1 LKAKAQ
7 SKLFYLAVCVLTATC
22 AVSVG
27 LVSADSSIRVSG
39 AKQRV
44 VKRWAFASEPILVT
58 NVQAQSASVQ
68 SDRPFAAGDEW
79 LRGLRFDV
87 LNKSLQSIAFVKV
100 HVLLYG
106 VKGYEGA
113 LSIPL
118 QWGEPPL
125 LSNGAVVSRPI
136 DSLTPGN
143 KVSLAVTA
151 EMYARVKGMV
161 EKQDTMAN
169 VSEVRL
175 LTSSVMY
182 TDGTVWK
189 GGSLLYPD
197 EKRAGVWTE
206 RKDDLA
212 QSNSYLPGNA
222 AYGHANIIKASMSPA
237 GCKRVS
243 GSIFISCCSGECFVT
258 PQRATFANDRG
269 CAQAEPITIS
279 CQPCSIQ
286 TCLNQE
292 AVPCEAGCS

>member
-7 SKLFYLAVCVLTATC
+7 SKLFYLVVCVLAATC

-27 LVSADSSIRVSG
+27 LVSADSSTRGSG

-44 VKRWAFASEPILVT
+44 VKRWAFASEPILLT
-58 NVQAQSASVQ
+58 NVRAQNASVL
-68 SDRPFAAGDEW
+68 SNKPFAADDEW

-125 LSNGAVVSRPI
+125 LSGGAVVSQPM
-136 DSLTPGN
+136 DSLAPGN

-206 RKDDLA
+206 RTDDLA
-212 QSNSYLPGNA
+212 KSNSYLPGSE

-243 GSIFISCCSGECFVT
+243 GSFFISCCSGECFVT
-258 PQRATFANDRG
+258 PERTTFANDPG
-269 CAQAEPITIS
+269 AAQSEPVTIS
-279 CQPCSIQ
+279 CQPCSFQ
-286 TCLNQE
+286 TCLNNE
-292 AVPCEAGCS
+292 PAPCYGI